1 MYSTCFNKVSHKGH
15 FEADPLSFFRIIHVL
30 KNGVMMI
37 PASGKGHTTH
47 IENLFNLN
55 IPASFTKVDECQN
68 FDNLLSSSSF
78 LKIQC

>member
-15 FEADPLSFFRIIHVL
+15 LEADPLSFFRIIHVL

-55 IPASFTKVDECQN
+55 IPASFPKGRRVSN
-68 FDNLLSSSSF
+68 F
-78 LKIQC
+78 